1 MSTLGSLRQ
10 SAFTNLFDIDNGPS
24 AARRIDTFITWLI
37 IANLVALALEH
48 FPIYAGNEYWFAL
61 FDRVSIY
68 LFTLE
73 YVLRLFAAG
82 GDPAFRGKRAP
93 TLRHAVTPF
102 ALIDLAVIGPYW
114 LHLLGVINLDLR
126 ALRALRL
133 LRLLKLLR
141 DFIPALRKFAR
152 DNHGRTLRQKTYSLL
167 NATPTSGR
175 LHQQLDLILVIF
187 IVLSVLSVVLET
199 VPTIYGPLASA
210 FTVFDEISV
219 AVFTIEFLL
228 RWYAAPEANPSKP
241 AMSQRTAWLRKPTSI
256 VDLVAI
262 APWYISLF
270 TGGTLDLRFVRILR
284 VLRVLKLTRYNTAMK
299 TFSDVLQREQRAFFA
314 ALFVTFLITI
324 LAGAI
329 VYEFEHA
336 VQPEKFDTM
345 PRAMYWAVITLASV
359 GYGDISPVTPIGQAF
374 TMLLALLG
382 IGIVA
387 LPAGILGSAFSDQL
401 HRQREEMI
409 QKVEDALADGVITAE
424 EERELEG
431 ERVRL
436 HLTMEQ
442 FEALKMRA
450 LARQGLSGSVASVLT
465 SASVELGMIQQR
477 LHGLP
482 VDAAI
487 IELDKLQL
495 TETQKAALRVLLK

>member
-1 MSTLGSLRQ
+1 MSMLGTLRDSTFRK
-10 SAFTNLFDIDNGPS
+10 LFDLENGS
-24 AARRIDTFITWLI
+24 VTARRVDSFITWLI
-37 IANLVALALEH
+37 IANLVALAMEH
-48 FPIYAGNEYWFAL
+48 FPIYTGNEAL
-61 FDRVSIY
+61 FGTFDRISIY
-68 LFTLE
+68 IFTLE
-73 YVLRLFAAG
+73 YVLRLFAAA
-82 GDPAFRGKRAP
+82 GDPAFRGKRTPA
-93 TLRHAVTPF
+93 LRQAITPF
-102 ALIDLAVIGPYW
+102 ALIDLLVIGPYW
-114 LHLLGVINLDLR
+114 LHLLGIIDLDLR

-141 DFIPALRKFAR
+141 DFVPALRQFLR
-152 DNHGRTLRQKTYSLL
+152 ENHDRTFRQKVYSLL

-175 LHQQLDLILVIF
+175 LHSQLDLIL
-187 IVLSVLSVVLET
+187 ET
-199 VPTIYGPLASA
+199 VPSIQAPLAYQ
-210 FTVFDEISV
+210 FRLFDDISV

-228 RWYAAPEANPSKP
+228 RLYSAPEANPEQP
-241 AMSQRTAWLRKPTSI
+241 AMSQRAGWFTKPTSL
-256 VDLVAI
+256 VDFIAI
-262 APWYISLF
+262 APWYISLL
-270 TGGTLDLRFVRILR
+270 TGGSLDLRFVRILR

-299 TFSDVLQREQRAFFA
+299 TFSDVMQREQRAFFA
-314 ALFVTFLITI
+314 AMFVTFLITI

-359 GYGDISPVTPIGQAF
+359 GYGDISPITPIGQAF

-409 QKVEDALADGVITAE
+409 QKVEDALADGIITAE
-424 EERELEG
+424 EERALEE

-436 HLTMEQ
+436 HLTLEQ
-442 FEALKMRA
+442 FETLKMRA
-450 LARQGLSGSVASVLT
+450 LARQGLSGSVSSVLT
-465 SASVELGMIQQR
+465 SASAELSMIQQR
-477 LHGLP
+477 LHSLP

-487 IELDKLQL
+487 VELDKLQL